1 MNKSVSKYLH
11 GSLSIALL
19 VYYIML
25 SWILHRSG
33 YEHSENLF
41 IAEKIKILFDSNEN
55 NLVTLGT
62 TFPTLIY
69 LIALTFT
76 PFGYLYAPIL
86 ASISLTVILYFTLIN
101 DFKSTSILPPIVY
114 IPFITVLF
122 FLHPGIIYAAI
133 SGRGVAGILLFFYFL
148 FRSLFRFYKTQ
159 TTFYLSMAS
168 IFLTCLV
175 FCDFNF
181 IWLLLAFF
189 PFIVSISLEGLK
201 INKDQTPISQYFE
214 SLNNVSQRRKLTN
227 RAAAIYIILFLLP
240 VGALF
245 LFSYLNSTHT
255 GDAYHFMHSQ
265 YANWHV
271 IGNTPIGDLLFNQ
284 GIMGIKGTNAAN
296 QTQILYQFYLVFL
309 SPILVLSLF
318 YFKGK
323 LYELLTIAAPFVLIG
338 ILIINT
344 QYYFTV
350 EYYLIFL
357 VLGLIVLCF
366 YSKNRFS
373 KMFTSFIFF
382 FASILYIISGIYYFK
397 KSYDYEEKHFFS
409 LLRNTK
415 EWFSVK
421 SQNEEF
427 EVANYISKIADLNNK
442 VLVDDAAAF
451 GIVAH
456 LKSLEGIELP
466 INKSFGT
473 IVENPI
479 VGAKYMCVANLN
491 NRYKNFTVL
500 NSYNIGQMEAKGKF
514 NSQLVFQTVNWSIYK
529 LFPSDDF

>member
-1 MNKSVSKYLH
+1 MNKSVTKYLL
-11 GSLSIALL
+11 GSLSITLL
-19 VYYIML
+19 VYYLIL

-41 IAEKIKILFDSNEN
+41 IAEKIKILFDSSEN

-62 TFPTLIY
+62 TFPTLVY
-69 LIALTFT
+69 LISLIFT

-86 ASISLTVILYFTLIN
+86 ASISLTVILFFTIIN
-101 DFKSTSILPPIVY
+101 DFKKTSILPPIVY
-114 IPFITVLF
+114 IPFVALLF
-122 FLHPGIIYAAI
+122 FLHPGIIYCAI

-189 PFIVSISLEGLK
+189 PFIVSVSLEGLK
-201 INKDQTPISQYFE
+201 INKDQTPVSQYFE

-227 RAAAIYIILFLLP
+227 RAVAIYIILFLLP
-240 VGALF
+240 IGALF
-245 LFSYLNSTHT
+245 LFSYLNRTHA
-255 GDAYHFMHSQ
+255 GDAYYFMHSQ

-271 IGNTPIGDLLFNQ
+271 IGNTPIGELLANQ
-284 GIMGIKGTNAAN
+284 IIKGTNAAN
-296 QTQILYQFYLVFL
+296 QTQIIFQFYLLLL
-309 SPILVLSLF
+309 SPILVLSLL

-344 QYYFTV
+344 QYYFTI
-350 EYYLIFL
+350 EYYLIFII
-357 VLGLIVLCF
+357 LGLIVLCF
-366 YSKNRFS
+366 YAKNRFS
-373 KMFTSFIFF
+373 RLFTSFVFIFI
-382 FASILYIISGIYYFK
+382 AVLNVYTGIYCFK
-397 KSYDYEEKHFFS
+397 KTDDYEEKHFFS
-409 LLRNTK
+409 VLRHSK
-415 EWFSVK
+415 EWFSSK

-442 VLVDDAAAF
+442 VLIDDAAAF

-466 INKSFGT
+466 VNKSFGT

-479 VGAKYMCVANLN
+479 VGAKYMCVASLN
-491 NRYKNFTVL
+491 NRYRNFTVL
-500 NSYNIGQMEAKGKF
+500 NAYNLGQMEEKGKF
-514 NSQLVFQTVNWSIYK
+514 TSQLIFQTNNWSVYK
-529 LFPSDDF
+529 LFPVDDF